1 MKNTLG
7 SDKTITLI
15 SYGMAAVSLT
25 VFTSGVTDPVNVT
38 KLFVLSGF
46 IVAAVATLDKERI
59 KFLIEAHKVSIL
71 ALGIFVCVSIIVL
84 IDSSAPFEQSLYGV
98 YGRNNGFLLYIL
110 LAILFVSTLRTMQ
123 NNYFQR
129 IINAMWITGLVN
141 VIYGLWVIIFG
152 DFIGWNNPYGSLLG
166 TLGNPNFAG
175 SLMGMFSAVVVVK
188 LVQPNGTTRDK
199 VIALVILVLLLVAI
213 RETNAVQGRVLLAT
227 SSAVVI
233 FYLIWAL
240 KKSSRALIIY
250 FVTVIPIGILS
261 LLGTLQ
267 IGPLT
272 KFLYKTSVSLRGE
285 YWSAAIE
292 TGLRNPWTGVGF
304 DSFGDW
310 YRRTRRDSSLIL
322 PGPDTVTN
330 AAHNVFLDIFSFGG
344 FPLLVSYI
352 CLNLIVLVSII
363 NQTRRNRT
371 FDPVFVSLVTIWLGY
386 QLQSVISINQIGL
399 AVWGWGLSGCI
410 IAYEKNYSRSNKE
423 SMTDVKSGKHKRKQ
437 NSSPSF
443 SLRLFA
449 GSLIGF
455 SMAFPPLN
463 ADIKWSSAQK
473 SMLASDFENVLTR
486 TWLNPM
492 NSIKI
497 EATVA
502 QLEASGLHELAHKYA
517 LIAVEFNPNS
527 YYSWENLFRIKNS
540 TPSEKKLARQKLLTL
555 EPNFERIDVGALK

>member
-1 MKNTLG
+1 MKTAFGSKKTL
-7 SDKTITLI
+7 TLV
-15 SYGMAAVSLT
+15 SYGMAAISLT

-38 KLFVLSGF
+38 KLFLLSGF
-46 IVAAVATLDKERI
+46 VIAAVATLDKAGI
-59 KFLIEAHKVSIL
+59 KSLIEVHRLSII
-71 ALGIFVCVSIIVL
+71 ALGSFVFISIIVL
-84 IDSSAPFEQSLYGV
+84 VDSAAPFEQSVYGV

-110 LAILFVSTLRTMQ
+110 LAILLLTTLGTTQ
-123 NNYFQR
+123 NNNFQKM
-129 IINAMWITGLVN
+129 INAMWVTGTVN
-141 VIYGLWVIIFG
+141 TIYGLWVVLFG

-175 SLMGMFSAVVVVK
+175 SLLGMFSAVVIVK
-188 LVQPNGTTRDK
+188 LMRPDGTKRERI
-199 VIALVILVLLLVAI
+199 IALLILVSLTVAI

-227 SSAVVI
+227 SFAVVI

-240 KKSSRALIIY
+240 KETSKSLILY
-250 FVTVIPIGILS
+250 FMTVIPIGILS

-310 YRRTRRDSSLIL
+310 YRRTRRESSLIL

-352 CLNLIVLVSII
+352 SLNLIVVVSII
-363 NQTRRNRT
+363 KQTRRNRI
-371 FDPVFVSLVTIWLGY
+371 FDPVFVSMVTIWSGY
-386 QLQSVISINQIGL
+386 QLQSIISINQIGL

-410 IAYEKNYSRSNKE
+410 IAYEKNYSRQSEKLVN
-423 SMTDVKSGKHKRKQ
+423 VVQSGKRKM
-437 NSSPSF
+437 SRASAPSF
-443 SLRLFA
+443 SVKLFA
-449 GSLIGF
+449 GSLIGCF
-455 SMAFPPLN
+455 LAFPPLN

-473 SMLASDFENVLTR
+473 TMVASSFEDALER

-497 EATVA
+497 ESIVG
-502 QLEASGLHELAHKYA
+502 QFEASGLHDLAHKYA
-517 LIAVEFNPNS
+517 LIAVEFNPDS
-527 YYSWENLFRIKNS
+527 YYSWENLMRIKNS
-540 TPSEKKLARQKLLTL
+540 TPSEKKLARKKLMTL
-555 EPNFERIDVGALK
+555 DPNFERIEAGALK

>member
-1 MKNTLG
+1 MKTAFGSEKTL
-7 SDKTITLI
+7 TLV
-15 SYGMAAVSLT
+15 SYGMAVISLA

-38 KLFVLSGF
+38 KLFLLSGF
-46 IVAAVATLDKERI
+46 VIAAVATLDKARI
-59 KFLIEAHKVSIL
+59 KSLIEVHRLSII
-71 ALGIFVCVSIIVL
+71 ALGSFVFMSIIVL
-84 IDSSAPFEQSLYGV
+84 VDSAAPFEQSVYGV

-110 LAILFVSTLRTMQ
+110 LAILLLTTLSTTQ
-123 NNYFQR
+123 NNNFQKM
-129 IINAMWITGLVN
+129 INAMWVTGTVN
-141 VIYGLWVIIFG
+141 TIYGLWVVLFG

-175 SLMGMFSAVVVVK
+175 SLLGMFSAVVIVK
-188 LVQPNGTTRDK
+188 LIRPDGTKRERI
-199 VIALVILVLLLVAI
+199 IALLLLVSLTVAI

-227 SSAVVI
+227 SFAVVI
-233 FYLIWAL
+233 FYFIWAL
-240 KKSSRALIIY
+240 KKTSKSLILY
-250 FVTVIPIGILS
+250 FMTAIPIGILS

-310 YRRTRRDSSLIL
+310 YRRTRRESSLIL

-352 CLNLIVLVSII
+352 SLNLIVVVSII
-363 NQTRRNRT
+363 KQTRRNRN
-371 FDPVFVSLVTIWLGY
+371 FDPVFVSMVTIWSGY
-386 QLQSVISINQIGL
+386 QLQSIISINQIGL

-410 IAYEKNYSRSNKE
+410 IAYEKNYSRQSEKLVN
-423 SMTDVKSGKHKRKQ
+423 VVQSGKRKMSRV
-437 NSSPSF
+437 SSPSF
-443 SLRLFA
+443 SVKLFA
-449 GSLIGF
+449 GSLIGCF
-455 SMAFPPLN
+455 LAFPPLN

-473 SMLASDFENVLTR
+473 TMVASSFEDALER

-497 EATVA
+497 ESIVG
-502 QLEASGLHELAHKYA
+502 QFEASGLHDLAHKYA
-517 LIAVEFNPNS
+517 LIAVEFNPDS
-527 YYSWENLFRIKNS
+527 YYSWENLMRIKNS
-540 TPSEKKLARQKLLTL
+540 TPSEKKLARQKLQTL